1 MAGASGWNLNLE
13 PGLPSFL
20 RSRCRCSWPF
30 PFKTSAIPPPKF
42 KIRLECKHA
51 AALQGEIMIGEPIL
65 VMLIEDNID
74 HAELVIRTMEEHRIT
89 NKVRHFLDGQS
100 ALDYLF
106 RRAEYSES
114 AESPRPHV
122 ILLDLRLPRVDGIDV
137 LRAIKEDEGLKS
149 IPVVV
154 LTTSE
159 AEKDVAKAYYN
170 HANSYLVKPVG
181 FEEFKRLMDDLGFY
195 WLGWNTNPDARE

>member
-1 MAGASGWNLNLE
+1 
-13 PGLPSFL
+13 
-20 RSRCRCSWPF
+20 
-30 PFKTSAIPPPKF
+30 
-42 KIRLECKHA
+42 
-51 AALQGEIMIGEPIL
+51 MIGEPVL
-65 VMLIEDNID
+65 VMLVEDNAD
-74 HAELVIRTMEEHRIT
+74 HAELVIRTLEEHRIA

-106 RRAEYSES
+106 QRGEFSDPEKS
-114 AESPRPHV
+114 VRPHV

-137 LRAIKEDEGLKS
+137 LKAIKEDEHLKS

-181 FEEFKRLMDDLGFY
+181 FDEFKRLMDDLGFY
-195 WLGWNTNPDARE
+195 WLSWNTNPNTRE

>member
-1 MAGASGWNLNLE
+1 
-13 PGLPSFL
+13 
-20 RSRCRCSWPF
+20 
-30 PFKTSAIPPPKF
+30 
-42 KIRLECKHA
+42 
-51 AALQGEIMIGEPIL
+51 MIGEPVL

-74 HAELVIRTMEEHRIT
+74 HAELVVRTLEDHLIS

-106 RRAEYSES
+106 RRGEFSE
-114 AESPRPHV
+114 AKETQRPHV

-137 LRAIKEDEGLKS
+137 LKAIKEDANLKS

-181 FEEFKRLMDDLGFY
+181 FEDFKKLMDDLGFY
-195 WLGWNTNPDARE
+195 WLGWNVNPDPAI

>member
-1 MAGASGWNLNLE
+1 
-13 PGLPSFL
+13 
-20 RSRCRCSWPF
+20 
-30 PFKTSAIPPPKF
+30 
-42 KIRLECKHA
+42 
-51 AALQGEIMIGEPIL
+51 MIGEPVL

-74 HAELVIRTMEEHRIT
+74 HAELVVRTLEDHLIS

-106 RRAEYSES
+106 RRGEFSGAT
-114 AESPRPHV
+114 ATQRPHV

-137 LRAIKEDEGLKS
+137 LKAIKADANLKS

-181 FEEFKRLMDDLGFY
+181 FEDFKKLMDDLGFY
-195 WLGWNTNPDARE
+195 WLGWNVNPDPGK

>member
-1 MAGASGWNLNLE
+1 MD
-13 PGLPSFL
+13 
-20 RSRCRCSWPF
+20 
-30 PFKTSAIPPPKF
+30 
-42 KIRLECKHA
+42 
-51 AALQGEIMIGEPIL
+51 GEPIL

-74 HAELVIRTMEEHRIT
+74 HAELVIRTLEEHRIA

-106 RRAEYSES
+106 LRGDYAEHRAE
-114 AESPRPHV
+114 AQRPHL

-137 LRAIKEDEGLKS
+137 LKAIKEDPGLKG

-181 FEEFKRLMDDLGFY
+181 FEDFKKLMDDLGFY
-195 WLGWNTNPDARE
+195 WLGWNVNPRIKD

>member
-1 MAGASGWNLNLE
+1 
-13 PGLPSFL
+13 
-20 RSRCRCSWPF
+20 
-30 PFKTSAIPPPKF
+30 
-42 KIRLECKHA
+42 
-51 AALQGEIMIGEPIL
+51 MIGEPVL

-74 HAELVIRTMEEHRIT
+74 HAELVVRTLEDHLIS
-89 NKVRHFLDGQS
+89 NKVLHFLDGQS

-106 RRAEYSES
+106 RRGEFSE
-114 AESPRPHV
+114 ATETQRPHV

-137 LRAIKEDEGLKS
+137 LKAIKEDANLKS

-181 FEEFKRLMDDLGFY
+181 FEDFKKLMDNLGFY
-195 WLGWNTNPDARE
+195 WLGWNVNPDPAQ

>member
-1 MAGASGWNLNLE
+1 M
-13 PGLPSFL
+13 
-20 RSRCRCSWPF
+20 
-30 PFKTSAIPPPKF
+30 
-42 KIRLECKHA
+42 
-51 AALQGEIMIGEPIL
+51 L
-65 VMLIEDNID
+65 VEDNAD
-74 HAELVIRTMEEHRIT
+74 HAELVIRTLEEHQIA

-106 RRAEYSES
+106 QRGEFSNPATNV
-114 AESPRPHV
+114 RPHV
-122 ILLDLRLPRVDGIDV
+122 ILLGLRLPRVDGIDV
-137 LRAIKEDEGLKS
+137 LKAIKEDDHLKS

-181 FEEFKRLMDDLGFY
+181 FDEFKRLMDDLGFY
-195 WLGWNTNPDARE
+195 WLSWNTNPDIRE

>member
-1 MAGASGWNLNLE
+1 MVGG
-13 PGLPSFL
+13 
-20 RSRCRCSWPF
+20 
-30 PFKTSAIPPPKF
+30 
-42 KIRLECKHA
+42 
-51 AALQGEIMIGEPIL
+51 PIL
-65 VMLIEDNID
+65 VMLVEDNVD
-74 HAELVIRTMEEHRIT
+74 HAELVIRTLEEHRIA

-106 RRAEYSES
+106 QRGEFSSHAGN
-114 AESPRPHV
+114 PRPHV

-137 LRAIKEDEGLKS
+137 LKTIKESDDLKS

-159 AEKDVAKAYYN
+159 AEKDVARAYYN

-181 FEEFKRLMDDLGFY
+181 FEEFKKLMDDLGFY
-195 WLGWNTNPDARE
+195 WLGWNTNPHGKD